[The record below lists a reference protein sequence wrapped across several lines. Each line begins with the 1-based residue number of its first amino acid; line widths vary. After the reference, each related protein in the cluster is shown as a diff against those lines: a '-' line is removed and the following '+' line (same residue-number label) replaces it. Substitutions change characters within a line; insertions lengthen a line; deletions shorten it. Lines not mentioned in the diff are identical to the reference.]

1 MKLADT
7 FVLPGTVIEI
17 DKEVADRVKVRVDAV
32 HGFGID
38 DHDVPF
44 MSVMRSCDGGTSG
57 IGCNSQLSEGA
68 RVLVYFLDSP
78 LNQLGVV
85 MGVITFTERPT
96 EVISS
101 LIPRVQ
107 STKQDKLVMVTA
119 SSKNFQA
126 ANTIKLIENN
136 PPAEPDVDYRTEV
149 IFEFFKKAPYK
160 YKSHIIAGI
169 IGNLIVESNLNPVK
183 HQGFERLADAAGVG
197 RGLAQWDSSVDASD
211 GGRWAQC
218 IAFAKKSQK
227 TEFDLLL
234 QCEFIHHELQ
244 SNFYNGGLFKT
255 TDVTAAAITFMRYYE
270 RPRKIRPAGKPRDGE
285 GVSSYTS
292 GKYIISKYGSFNL
305 YPRKMVYPEMEAED
319 LRVKKAIGVYNDFK

>member
-17 DKEVADRVKVRVDAV
+17 DKDVADRVKVRVDAV

-44 MSVMRSCDGGTSG
+44 MSVMRNCDGGTSG

-197 RGLAQWDSSVDASD
+197 RGLAQWDSFVED
-211 GGRWAQC
+211 GRWAQC